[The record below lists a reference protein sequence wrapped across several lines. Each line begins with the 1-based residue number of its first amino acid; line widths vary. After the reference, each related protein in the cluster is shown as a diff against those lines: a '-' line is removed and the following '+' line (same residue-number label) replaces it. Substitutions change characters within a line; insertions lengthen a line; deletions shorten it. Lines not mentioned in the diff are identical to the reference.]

1 MSTIQTSLIDQK
13 QPLTGGLGD
22 ILDSISTNVS
32 KVVTIWDKIQTIGK
46 SPEVVVEKPRAG
58 SPEGTNV
65 QNVDPKAAD
74 RAADTITKIQ
84 QIYDQ
89 VKGLFGLGYP
99 STESQP
105 TAPVTTEAG
114 SALPFGLSMGA
125 LAVIGLVI
133 LLAVKK

>member
-1 MSTIQTSLIDQK
+1 MSTIQQSLIDQK
-13 QPLTGGLGD
+13 QPTSVGLD
-22 ILDSISTNVS
+22 DWLDRIGIGVD

-46 SPEVVVEKPRAG
+46 SPEVTVETPRAG
-58 SPEGTNV
+58 SPEGVNV

-74 RAADTITKIQ
+74 RGADTITKIQ

-133 LLAVKK
+133 LFIAKK

>member
-1 MSTIQTSLIDQK
+1 MSTIQQSLIGQDQ
-13 QPLTGGLGD
+13 PTSGGLGD
-22 ILDSISTNVS
+22 WLDKIGSSVS
-32 KVVTIWDKIQTIGK
+32 KVVTIVDQIKTIGK
-46 SPEVVVEKPRAG
+46 SPEVTVETPRAG

-65 QNVDPKAAD
+65 RNVDPLAAD
-74 RAADTITKIQ
+74 RSADTVTKIQ
-84 QIYDQ
+84 NIYDQ

-105 TAPVTTEAG
+105 TAPVTTQAG

-133 LLAVKK
+133 LIAVKK

>member
-1 MSTIQTSLIDQK
+1 MSTIQQSLIDQK
-13 QPLTGGLGD
+13 QPVNIGLGD
-22 ILDSISTNVS
+22 ILDSISNNVS

-46 SPEVVVEKPRAG
+46 SPEVTVETPRAG
-58 SPEGTNV
+58 FPEGVNV

-74 RAADTITKIQ
+74 RAADTVTKIQ

-105 TAPVTTEAG
+105 TAPVTTQAG
-114 SALPFGLSMGA
+114 SALPFGMSMGA
-125 LAVIGLVI
+125 LAIIGLVI
-133 LLAVKK
+133 ILAVKK

>member
-13 QPLTGGLGD
+13 QPLSGGLGD

-133 LLAVKK
+133 LLIAKK